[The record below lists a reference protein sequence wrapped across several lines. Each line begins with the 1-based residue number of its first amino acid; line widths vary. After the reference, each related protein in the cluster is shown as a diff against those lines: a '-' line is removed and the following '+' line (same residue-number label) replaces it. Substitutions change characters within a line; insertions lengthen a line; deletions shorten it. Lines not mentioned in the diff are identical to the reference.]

1 MLDFATVLTKG
12 GLVLFS
18 KSYSSTLQP
27 GVSVPNH
34 PVDALV
40 RDVLVEE
47 RSGKM
52 AEDGFNKDSWKV
64 KWTFENKLGL
74 IFVIV
79 YQKILQ
85 LTYIDELLELFK
97 RAFTNTYGEELTK
110 LDALS
115 DFSSFEEKFD
125 DIVTRVEAKDS
136 EAKKHRKPRTFQET
150 AQFAN
155 TVAGQQPQLPA
166 KEESNN
172 DSKENDDSTDS
183 AGPTTPNMSRKLA
196 ALRGGRGGARG
207 RGRGGKSAKPSPS
220 RTDSEQD
227 ITKGKQKRT
236 WVDGLA
242 GSSSNEKLDFSDTK
256 EGDDVAVP
264 EALVGTAVG
273 SRTEDGVYDALEMD
287 DAYGGTEDEF
297 ADILAPTE
305 EETKASKP
313 TGVFGFL
320 RNLTSAKTLTKE
332 DLDPLMLRMRDHLI
346 SKNVAA
352 EIATHLCGSISAG
365 LVGEKVGAFTTLKSA
380 VKQHMEPALK
390 RILTPRTSTDVLRDI
405 FAAKAQGRPY
415 SIVFVGVNG
424 VGKSTNLSKVCFW
437 LLQNRLKVLIA
448 ACDTFRS
455 GAVEQL
461 RVHARNLTAL
471 EEGAVVDLFDRGY
484 GKDPAGIAKD
494 AIHYA
499 KTQGHDV
506 VLVDT
511 AGRMQ
516 DNEPLMR
523 ALAKLVST
531 NDPDKIIFVGEA
543 LVGNEA
549 VDQLT
554 KFNQALKD
562 FSGLQ
567 TPRQIDGII
576 LTKFDTID
584 DKVGAALSMTYITG
598 QPILFVGMGQTYTDL
613 RKMNVKSIVN
623 SLLAGL

>member
-1 MLDFATVLTKG
+1 
-12 GLVLFS
+12 
-18 KSYSSTLQP
+18 
-27 GVSVPNH
+27 
-34 PVDALV
+34 
-40 RDVLVEE
+40 
-47 RSGKM
+47 M
-52 AEDGFNKDSWKV
+52 AEDGFTKDSWKV
-64 KWTFENKLGL
+64 KWTLENKLGL

-85 LTYIDELLELFK
+85 LTYMDELLELFK
-97 RAFTNTYGEELTK
+97 RAFCHAYGEQLTVTDT
-110 LDALS
+110 LHDYS
-115 DFSSFEEKFD
+115 TFEDKFD
-125 DIVTRVEAKDS
+125 DLVSRVETKDA
-136 EAKKHRKPRTFQET
+136 EAKKQKKPRTFQQT

-155 TVAGQQPQLPA
+155 TVAGQQPQKPIKA
-166 KEESNN
+166 KAEASDDE
-172 DSKENDDSTDS
+172 SKENDVSVEGESSTTSDM
-183 AGPTTPNMSRKLA
+183 NRKLA
-196 ALRGGRGGARG
+196 ALRGRGGKAG
-207 RGRGGKSAKPSPS
+207 RGRPRPPRTSSNKSVSSDQEEKP
-220 RTDSEQD
+220 RK
-227 ITKGKQKRT
+227 KGPRT
-236 WVDGLA
+236 WVDGIA
-242 GSSSNEKLDFSDTK
+242 SSGSHEKLDFSDTQ
-256 EGDDVAVP
+256 EGDNVNVP

-273 SRTEDGVYDALEMD
+273 ARTEDGVYDALEMED
-287 DAYGGTEDEF
+287 KYSGDEDEF
-297 ADILAPTE
+297 DDVPDTE
-305 EETKASKP
+305 VDRTSNKS
-313 TGVFGFL
+313 GVFGFL
-320 RNLTSAKTLTKE
+320 RNLTSAKTLIKD
-332 DLDPLMLRMRDHLI
+332 DLDPLMLKMRDHLI
-346 SKNVAA
+346 AKNVAA
-352 EIATHLCGSISAG
+352 EIATHLCESVSAG
-365 LVGEKVGAFTTLKSA
+365 LVGEKIGAFTTMKSA
-380 VKQHMEPALK
+380 VKQQMEPALK

-405 FAAKAQGRPY
+405 LAAKADGRPY

-461 RVHARNLTAL
+461 KVHARNLTAL

-494 AIHYA
+494 ALQFA

-506 VLVDT
+506 VLIDT

-567 TPRQIDGII
+567 QPRQIDGII

-598 QPILFVGMGQTYTDL
+598 QPILFVGTGQTYTDL

-623 SLLAGL
+623 LLLAGL